1 MYFNE
6 TLTHDLIE
14 KLKQT
19 AIYLDIFKEENFNS
33 KLIR

>member
-6 TLTHDLIE
+6 TLTQDLIE
-14 KLKQT
+14 KLKQM
-19 AIYLDIFKEENFNS
+19 AISLDIFNKENFNS